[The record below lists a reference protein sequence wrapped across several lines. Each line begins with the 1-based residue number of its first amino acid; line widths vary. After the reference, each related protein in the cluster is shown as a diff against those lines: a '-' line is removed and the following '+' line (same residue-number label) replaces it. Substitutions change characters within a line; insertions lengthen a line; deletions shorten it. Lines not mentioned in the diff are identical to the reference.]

1 MFLFA
6 CENMERSQNT
16 LKDAKNDRLM
26 RLIAT
31 TKRNKN

>member
-16 LKDAKNDRLM
+16 LKDAKNDQLM

-31 TKRNKN
+31 KRNNS